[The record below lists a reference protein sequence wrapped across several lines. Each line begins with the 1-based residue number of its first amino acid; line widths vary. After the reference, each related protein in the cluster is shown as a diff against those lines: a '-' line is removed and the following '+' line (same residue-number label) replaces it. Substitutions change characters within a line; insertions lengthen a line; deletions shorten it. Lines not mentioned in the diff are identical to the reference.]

1 MPFPNSRECQKKSP
15 AAEKLTGGG
24 GKTACQKQRGRLRCR
39 RGVASRKGGYPMRRF
54 LRDVLATWLAA
65 VLAAVA
71 GHFMN
76 L

>member
-1 MPFPNSRECQKKSP
+1 MPLLNLRECQKKHPP
-15 AAEKLTGGG
+15 AGRLTGRT
-24 GKTACQKQRGRLRCR
+24 GKRACWERRGRLGCR

-54 LRDVLATWLAA
+54 LRDVLALAA

-71 GHFMN
+71 VHFMN